1 MSGVQ
6 ASGVGSLPGTGARDA
21 VRQVR
26 DLFVGEGIPY
36 LPELPARGPG
46 ADLIGR
52 AASHLTELPVDLQ
65 PSGWRLADGSG
76 RDAARGRA
84 YLREDLDELAEAY
97 DGYDGPLKLQVC
109 GPWTL
114 AGSMWLPR
122 GERVVTDAGATRDLV
137 QSLADGAASHVAAV
151 RALVPGAQIV
161 LQLDEP
167 GLPAVLAGRLP
178 TASGFG
184 RTRAVEVSVVRD
196 ALTYVVNAVAG
207 ITDSLVLHCCAP
219 DVPLPLVRDVPELEP
234 AVDVSLLRAGQWDG
248 IAELVE
254 SGRRIWAGVIPT
266 DSAARHPREA
276 LGPFVEMWRRVGL
289 GNELLGQVVV
299 TPACGLAGRSP
310 AQALAIQRLTLQGAQ
325 FLNDESA

>member
-1 MSGVQ
+1 MSDVK
-6 ASGVGSLPGTGARDA
+6 ASGVGSLPGTGARYA

-26 DLFVGEGIPY
+26 DLFVGEGVPY

-84 YLREDLDELAEAY
+84 YLREDLDEFAEAY
-97 DGYDGPLKLQVC
+97 DGYDGPLKLQLC

-122 GERVVTDAGATRDLV
+122 GERVLTDPGATRDLV
-137 QSLADGAASHVAAV
+137 QSLADGAAQHVAAV

-167 GLPAVLAGRLP
+167 GLPAALAGRLP

-184 RTRAVEVSVVRD
+184 RVRAVEVSVVRE
-196 ALTYVVNAVAG
+196 ALAYVADSVAALV
-207 ITDSLVLHCCAP
+207 DSVVLHCCAP
-219 DVPLPLVRDVPELEP
+219 DVPLPLVRDIAGLEP

-248 IAELVE
+248 VAELVE

-266 DSAARHPREA
+266 DSTARHPREA
-276 LGPFVEMWRRVGL
+276 LAPFVEMWRRVGL
-289 GNELLGQVVV
+289 GNELLGQVLV
-299 TPACGLAGRSP
+299 TPACGLTGRSP
-310 AQALAIQRLTLQGAQ
+310 AQAVAIQRLALQGAQ